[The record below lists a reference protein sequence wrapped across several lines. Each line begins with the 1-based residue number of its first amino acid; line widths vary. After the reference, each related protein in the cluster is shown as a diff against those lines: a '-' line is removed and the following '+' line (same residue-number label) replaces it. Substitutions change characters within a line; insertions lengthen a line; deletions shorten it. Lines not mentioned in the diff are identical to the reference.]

1 MQFPEDPRWGPTCPA
16 VWVSTALF
24 ATVSPTGAH
33 LMLCQS
39 HTRCGDKFYDPQK
52 HCCYD
57 NAVVPLGR
65 TQKCG
70 NCTFRVCFE
79 QCCPWSFRPQESFV
93 VKVKG
98 QKCSL
103 ALSSDDRV
111 CAGEVLSPKGIGGAE
126 EQGSREGLYAC
137 SVHDATS
144 HPALSTCS
152 DQSTSLFS
160 APCLSCLLFLFLS
173 HPPSCPSCISFPFF
187 CPCPVCPSISDPLSL
202 ISVGSQRIR

>member
-1 MQFPEDPRWGPTCPA
+1 MVVPSAAPHPSPLPQLSQLLSASSLSSAHTEPQVSPGGTGTLGGGVQFPRGPRFGPTHPA
-16 VWVSTALF
+16 VWVTTALF
-24 ATVSPTGAH
+24 APVSPTGAH

-98 QKCSL
+98 QQCSL

-111 CAGEVLSPKGIGGAE
+111 CC
-126 EQGSREGLYAC
+126 R
-137 SVHDATS
+137 
-144 HPALSTCS
+144 
-152 DQSTSLFS
+152 
-160 APCLSCLLFLFLS
+160 
-173 HPPSCPSCISFPFF
+173 
-187 CPCPVCPSISDPLSL
+187 
-202 ISVGSQRIR
+202 